1 MGNRTTHHHNRA
13 HAPSKLWIKAECEPE
28 IGEWANGEQ
37 VDLSGHLAGE
47 AQDLRNRIL
56 GARSA
61 LWFGLVGIAET
72 IFAVYPLGGSERLSH
87 WSACA
92 VGDRNVVEAAELKEA
107 TSVDGGEVSG
117 DVAVHATNGDQFN
130 VAAPSEVEH
139 GDRVIDPHVGVEQD
153 FSAFHWGE
161 FTGSVPYLRA

>member
-13 HAPSKLWIKAECEPE
+13 HAPSKLRIKAECEPK
-28 IGEWANGEQ
+28 IGQRANGEQ
-37 VDLSGHLAGE
+37 INLAGHLAGE

-61 LWFGLVGIAET
+61 LRFGLVGIAET

-107 TSVDGGEVSG
+107 TSVDGGEVSR
-117 DVAVHATNGDQFN
+117 DVAVHTANGDELY
-130 VAAPSEVEH
+130 VAAPSEVKH
-139 GDRVIDPHVGVEQD
+139 GDRVIDSHVGVEQD
-153 FSAFHWGE
+153 FSAFHEGE
-161 FTGSVPYLRA
+161 CTGSVPYLRA